1 MNYKSSLGF
10 AALLLLLGLARE
22 ANAQDKPVV
31 KGGIETR
38 ITDQYATLRG
48 FVLSPTPSVQPIAYI
63 KFEKGGYTLKSWL
76 WESHEIELG
85 KKKETDFGVTITKSL
100 TDDFRGTLGW
110 VMYDIKREDLHLEE
124 VSLSLDYTLYKEG
137 DNSIN
142 AKLEGGIDYSGDG
155 GGVFVEGGFNTSIS
169 GFDASMVLLGNHK
182 YFIEGTEIAGVRIKA
197 KYSLDITENLSIVP
211 DIHKF
216 IAIGESFESNNS
228 MGLSISY
235 SLGN

>member
-1 MNYKSSLGF
+1 MNYKLPLGF

-22 ANAQDKPVV
+22 SNAQDKPVV

-38 ITDQYATLRG
+38 VTDQYATLRG
-48 FVLSPTPSVQPIAYI
+48 FVPSPVPSVQPFAYI
-63 KFEKGGYTLKSWL
+63 TLEHAGYKLKTWF
-76 WESHEIELG
+76 WESYEIDSRF
-85 KKKETDFGVTITKSL
+85 KKETDFGVSISKSL

-110 VMYDIKREDLHLEE
+110 AMYDIKGDDLHLEE
-124 VSLSLDYTLYKEG
+124 VLLSLDYSIYKEG
-137 DNSIN
+137 DNSIS
-142 AKLEGGIDYSGDG
+142 AKLECDVDYSEDGD
-155 GGVFVEGGFNTSIS
+155 GVFVEGGFNTSIS
-169 GFDASMVLLGNHK
+169 DFHASMVLLGNHQ
-182 YFIEGTEIAGVRIKA
+182 YFIEGTEIAGIRIKA

-211 DIHKF
+211 DVHKF